1 MDEGENI
8 NSRGSGGLKK
18 LLRPISRTIEYIAS
32 FLKHYLPHFLH
43 QTKLTTRPAVEA
55 FGNIRRYRHTD
66 YGLIISSAAVGI
78 IIGIFV
84 VIFHL
89 TMEYAEVLFKQL
101 DINVHSVIP
110 VQHILF
116 VLIPA
121 LGGLGIGLLQKTWF
135 RGATVQSLHTVVNA
149 LVNREGRINPVN
161 SLKSIIYAALSISS
175 GGGAG
180 REGPTIALG
189 ASLGSSF
196 AQITRLRPQ
205 QLRVLCGAGA
215 AAAISGIFNA
225 PLGAIVFAL
234 EGMIG
239 ETSIRTFVPLVISSV
254 LATATTRL
262 FMGNTP
268 LLITPALESVSLP
281 DYFLLALAG
290 ILSGFVA
297 IYFLKMYEST
307 EKLTKNRLKKIPEV
321 FRPAIGGL
329 AAGIM
334 LLMLPTMWETT
345 YSPINHV
352 IAGEGMPITK
362 NSIFEY
368 LVPLFTPET
377 MIFLFMLVAAAT
389 VIVKPISNAVTLGSG
404 GAGGTMA
411 PVIKVGA
418 MFGFC
423 FGAMIQFLF
432 PESSPGLYAIVCA
445 GALLAGTFQV
455 PMTGAIVL
463 FEICHNYDLILPL
476 IFASVIASF
485 IVQKSGVKTFN
496 PLQAGIVD
504 DDEKL
509 HPKLLA
515 RGNE

>member
-1 MDEGENI
+1 MNEGENI
-8 NSRGSGGLKK
+8 SKNKAKGMNK
-18 LLRPISRTIEYIAS
+18 LFRPFARTVAYMAS
-32 FLKHYLPHFLH
+32 FLKHYVPHFLH

-78 IIGIFV
+78 IIGVFI
-84 VIFHL
+84 VIFHN
-89 TMEYAEVLFKQL
+89 TMEYAEVLFKKL
-101 DINVHSVIP
+101 DINVSSDIP
-110 VQHILF
+110 IQHLLF
-116 VLIPA
+116 IFIPA

-149 LVNREGRINPVN
+149 LVNREGKINPVN
-161 SLKSIIYAALSISS
+161 SLKSIIYAALSLSS

-196 AQITRLRPQ
+196 AQLTRLRPQ

-268 LLITPALESVSLP
+268 LLIAPALANVSLA

-290 ILSGFVA
+290 VLSGYVA
-297 IYFLKMYEST
+297 IYFLKTYNGTINFT
-307 EKLTKNRLKKIPEV
+307 EKKLLKVPEV
-321 FRPAIGGL
+321 WRPALGGL

-345 YSPINHV
+345 YSPINNV
-352 IAGEGMPITK
+352 IAGEGMPITR

-368 LVPLFTPET
+368 LLPFFNQENI
-377 MIFLFMLVAAAT
+377 IFLFMMVAAAT
-389 VIVKPISNAVTLGSG
+389 VLVKPISNAVTLGSG

-423 FGAMIQFLF
+423 FGSMIQFLF
-432 PESSPGLYAIVCA
+432 PETSPGLYAIVCA
-445 GALLAGTFQV
+445 GALLAGAFQV
-455 PMTGAIVL
+455 PLAGAIIL

-476 IFASVIASF
+476 IFSSVIASF

-496 PLQAGIVD
+496 PLQGGIVD
-504 DDEKL
+504 DEEKV
-509 HPKLLA
+509 HPRLLA
-515 RGNE
+515 PQKE